1 MVDNNRPARKTS
13 TAQRVF
19 TGIHTFFYRLSGGK
33 MGGRLGKSPVLLLIT
48 TGRKTGKPRTT
59 PLFYLKDGNNL
70 ILFASNGGS
79 ATHTTWWLNLQ
90 ANPQAEVELGRKKL
104 PVTARQAD
112 AEESKRLWPLLV
124 AMYAGYAEYQ
134 KKTTR
139 EIPLVIL
146 SPTAENLP

>member
-33 MGGRLGKSPVLLLIT
+33 MGGRFGRSPVLLLIT
-48 TGRKTGKPRTT
+48 TGRKTGKQRTT
-59 PLFYLKDGNNL
+59 PLFYLKDGDNL

-104 PVTARQAD
+104 LVTARQAD
-112 AEESKRLWPLLV
+112 AEERKRLWPLLV
-124 AMYAGYAEYQ
+124 AMYARYAGNQ
-134 KKTTR
+134 KKTAR

-146 SPTAENLP
+146 SPTEENLP